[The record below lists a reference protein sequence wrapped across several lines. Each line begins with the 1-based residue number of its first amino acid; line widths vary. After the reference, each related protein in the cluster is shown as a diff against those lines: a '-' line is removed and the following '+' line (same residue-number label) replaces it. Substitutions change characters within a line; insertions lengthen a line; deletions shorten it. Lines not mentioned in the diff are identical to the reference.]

1 MSNVEALERRVER
14 LEERLRAAEDVL
26 AIQRL
31 KARYAQLVDA
41 RTPRDRELPQ
51 AEIDAIARRI
61 AALFSEDGVWDGGE
75 GLGVGRG
82 REEIFQILRRP
93 GLQFSWHYFV
103 KPDIEVEG
111 DRARGRWDILS
122 PCTSKEGR
130 ALWMAGV
137 EHDEYVRESG
147 NWVHA
152 RMRLEVVFMAS
163 YEKGWAPRRD
173 SDGGSAAGR
182 ADSK

>member
-1 MSNVEALERRVER
+1 MSELEVLEQRVEH

-41 RTPRDRELPQ
+41 RTPRSGALPQ

-75 GLGVGRG
+75 ALGVGHG
-82 REEIFQILRRP
+82 REEIFEILRRP

-111 DRARGRWDILS
+111 DCARGRWDILS

-137 EHDEYVRESG
+137 EHDEYVREG
-147 NWVHA
+147 GDWLHA
-152 RMRLEVVFMAS
+152 RMQLEVGFMAS
-163 YEKGWAPRRD
+163 YEKGWARTR
-173 SDGGSAAGR
+173 AGAGDQQAGKPDR
-182 ADSK
+182 K